1 MLVLVNAKKP
11 NPDCYVNEADKFH
24 INPYAIVAVNPAM
37 PTKKK
42 YVQFEDSPTSDT
54 KLVASNGM
62 HEISI
67 DHAENILIIKSHR
80 EYRVAVNYCNELPP
94 PEMYFEEY
102 QTLPKRDSLTYVL
115 YNVESA
121 ARWIRE
127 HKATFMLSRVHVHV
141 DSEKREILITVN
153 NNCKISIN
161 EDAVL

>member
-1 MLVLVNAKKP
+1 MLVLINAKKP
-11 NPDCYVNEADKFH
+11 ATDGYVNEVNSYY
-24 INPYAIVAVNPAM
+24 INPYAIIAVNPSM
-37 PTKKK
+37 PTKKR

-80 EYRVAVNYCNELPP
+80 EYRCTVQYCNELPP

-141 DSEKREILITVN
+141 DSEKREIVLVVN
-153 NNCKISIN
+153 ENCKISIT